1 MATLLRQLVGGRS
14 LARSA
19 TDVQNI
25 DDYIEAVSAYAGGMG
40 WLNPSP
46 SVTETLPGEQ
56 STERPSTDFASAA
69 TQLFGGSSVVFAC
82 MLARLAVFSEARLQ
96 YQRMRGGRPGDLFG
110 DASLSIFEHPWVGG
124 ITADLLV
131 RMITD
136 ADLAGN
142 AYIVEDR
149 RELVRLRPDWVDIVL
164 LPRYTDRG
172 RAPGDPSP
180 LSTMGWIKAGYLY
193 YEDGIRDARG
203 VPFLIDEVAHFAP
216 IPDPLAS
223 WRGMSWV
230 TRLAREVQADR
241 AMTDYKARFMR
252 NSATPNMVVKHA
264 PQVTPAQ
271 AKAFADKLEE
281 KYAGVHNS
289 GKTMHLGGGAD
300 LTIVGQNFTQLD
312 FKAVQG
318 AGETRIAAAAGTP
331 PIIVGL
337 SEGLSSATY
346 SNYSQARRRFADGTM
361 RPLWRNVAGSLE
373 TLRPAPAGAR
383 LSYDVRDVAFLR
395 EDAGDQATI
404 TGRNAQTI
412 RTLVDAGFEPGSV
425 AAYVSSGDP
434 ADLVHTGRL
443 SVQLQ
448 RPGEVV
454 GGASAGGDPPADDD
468 DDTDPD
474 DTDPAARSA
483 VPTNGHIFVPIPR
496 ELLTHG

>member
-1 MATLLRQLVGGRS
+1 MATLLGSFLRGGNTLAS
-14 LARSA
+14 ARSA
-19 TDVQNI
+19 TDVHTI

-40 WLNPSP
+40 WLTPGPLVS
-46 SVTETLPGEQ
+46 ETMPGETA
-56 STERPSTDFASAA
+56 SERPATDFGAAA

-96 YQRMRGGRPGDLFG
+96 YQRLRGGRPGDLFG
-110 DASLSIFEHPWVGG
+110 DASLSIFEVPWVGG

-149 RELVRLRPDWVDIVL
+149 SELVRLRPDWVDIVL
-164 LPRYTDRG
+164 VPRYTDRG
-172 RAPGDPSP
+172 RIDRREP
-180 LSTMGWIKAGYLY
+180 LGTMGWIKAGYLY

-203 VPFLIDEVAHFAP
+203 VPFLADEVAHFAP

-241 AMTDYKARFMR
+241 AMTDYKARFLR
-252 NSATPNMVVKHA
+252 NNATPNMVVKHA

-271 AKAFADKLEE
+271 ARAFADKLED
-281 KYAGVHNS
+281 KYAGSANA

-318 AGETRIAAAAGTP
+318 AGETRIAAAAGVP

-346 SNYSQARRRFADGTM
+346 SNYSQARRRFADGTL
-361 RPLWRNVAGSLE
+361 RPLWRNMAGSLA
-373 TLRPAPAGAR
+373 TIRPAPPGSQ
-383 LSYDVRDVAFLR
+383 LTYDVRDVAFLR
-395 EDAGDQATI
+395 EDAGDQAKI
-404 TGRNAQTI
+404 TAQNAQTI
-412 RTLVDAGFEPGSV
+412 RTLVDGGFDPAS
-425 AAYVSSGDP
+425 ATAYVASGDP
-434 ADLVHTGRL
+434 TDLVHTGL
-443 SVQLQ
+443 VSVQLQ
-448 RPGEVV
+448 PPGT
-454 GGASAGGDPPADDD
+454 SADGTDLDDAADNG
-468 DDTDPD
+468 T
-474 DTDPAARSA
+474 DTDPAARA
-483 VPTNGHIFVPIPR
+483 ATNGRAIVPIPR